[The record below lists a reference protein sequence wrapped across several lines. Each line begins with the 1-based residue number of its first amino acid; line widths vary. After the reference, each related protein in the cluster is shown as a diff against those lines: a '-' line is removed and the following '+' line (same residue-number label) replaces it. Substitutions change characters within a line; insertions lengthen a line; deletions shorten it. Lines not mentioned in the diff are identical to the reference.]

1 MSVTAIK
8 TLSQLEGQKRIDAEY
23 YKPEYVAIRRELSLL
38 KTKRIEELSISVV
51 SFGAYSLCNYIVWR
65 EEGVPYLNVENIRE
79 GYIDLE
85 GVKYIDE
92 DVNEILKKSQVKDGQ
107 IILTMA
113 GTIGN
118 AAVAYKLPKKVNSNQ
133 ATAKITLKPNVS
145 PFFVTAFL
153 NSYFGKKQAEWE
165 IVTSVQPN
173 IFLWQIKNIR
183 IPVVSK
189 ELEEEVEKTYKEGLG
204 KLKLSQFLYGQA
216 ENLLLEEL
224 GLKDFSPKYELSF
237 TANLSRAFGVH
248 RVDAEY
254 FRPVYDETMTYLS
267 KNFKTAKLRDI
278 VCFLSHGKQP
288 YYVEDGEIPVLIQK
302 HLGPQHLNLDALNDR
317 DTPRTDRK
325 FIEKFPEYK
334 LQLGDVLF
342 YSVGAYL
349 GRTNVLLDAIEAVPA
364 SFITLIRA
372 QKGICDP
379 TCLAIFLNSKIGQL
393 QSERRKSAS
402 AQQYIYPK
410 DLAEFIIP
418 IFSEETQQKIASLV
432 QQSHDARNKA
442 NELLEEAKRKVEE
455 AIETEIV

>member
-1 MSVTAIK
+1 MAVVSITNISDLK
-8 TLSQLEGQKRIDAEY
+8 GTKRLDAEY
-23 YKPEYVAIRRELSLL
+23 FQPLYLRLEKKLL
-38 KTKRIEELSISVV
+38 KINSKPLKNFALVTDGIHSSIDYDPNSKIRIISAQSVQDNDFDLSANTRISAEQHQRNLRT
-51 SFGAYSLCNYIVWR
+51 S
-65 EEGVPYLNVENIRE
+65 LNV
-79 GYIDLE
+79 GD
-85 GVKYIDE
+85 
-92 DVNEILKKSQVKDGQ
+92 
-107 IILTMA
+107 IIISSV

-118 AAVAYKLPKKVNSNQ
+118 SAVVSAYMLPSN
-133 ATAKITLKPNVS
+133 ADRHVAIVRLKNKRFN
-145 PFFVTAFL
+145 PFYLSTFL
-153 NSYFGKKQAEWE
+153 NSKFGKFQTIRESTGNVQLNLFIEKIKELLLPELKNAEQIAETTKQAT
-165 IVTSVQPN
+165 I
-173 IFLWQIKNIR
+173 L
-183 IPVVSK
+183 
-189 ELEEEVEKTYKEGLG
+189 LEHSRSLF
-204 KLKLSQFLYGQA
+204 SQA
-216 ENLLLEEL
+216 ENVLLEEL
-224 GLKDFSPKYELSF
+224 GLKDFKPKYELSF
-237 TANLSRAFGVH
+237 MANLSKAFGVH

-254 FRPVYDETMTYLS
+254 FRPIYDETMTYLS
-267 KNFKTAKLRDI
+267 KNFKTVKLRDI

-334 LQLGDVLF
+334 LQLGDILF

-349 GRTNVLLDAIEAVPA
+349 GRTNVLVDAIEAVPA